1 MLNGQIAQLWD
12 FHLHNLIIKGI
23 SNPEISPYYE
33 DTKNISARRFRRF
46 NFWFANYRY
55 DTIHRFPS
63 ETPYALQMG
72 QLFYEGEPLKD
83 LPFKILETHDDYW
96 GSETSWWFKD
106 IPVLGKYYDLRL
118 NPINVCSNL
127 KYKTGFSGEL
137 KGCVFCQRC
146 YESPRKSENRTIVPI
161 HEIFAEIFAEHGKDA
176 LEKITKILLITG
188 DVQTEA
194 GMLQLVEEI
203 HHNHLAPANFKGT
216 FSVVTTTIRSHEGIQ
231 RLSQI
236 DNTLFEFP
244 IECFTNRKTIL
255 GEAKGI
261 PLEQVAEILS
271 IARKYFKYIRVN
283 YLFGLDDIE
292 SARKGFDF
300 FAKNNLLDD
309 VVSNIFVPYSEQ
321 AMQFRT
327 PQSNAMHYIYEMR
340 ALIEQ
345 YGFSPKKTGTTKDAF
360 SHFAKPFKADELV
373 SLNQPRAQKIATCS
387 SNTGHPPAL
396 PTTKTPYRI
405 NQHS

>member
-1 MLNGQIAQLWD
+1 MLDEQTAHLWD

-23 SNPEISPYYE
+23 SNPEIHPYYE
-33 DTKNISARRFRRF
+33 DTRNISARRFRRF

-55 DTIHRFPS
+55 DTIHRFTS
-63 ETPYALQMG
+63 DTPYALHDG
-72 QLFYEGEPLKD
+72 QIFYKGELLKD
-83 LPFKILETHDDYW
+83 LPFKILETQDDYW

-106 IPVLGKYYDLRL
+106 VPVLGKYYDLRL

-146 YESPRKSENRTIVPI
+146 YESPRKTENRIIVPI
-161 HEIFAEIFAEHGKDA
+161 HDIFAEIFAEHGRDV
-176 LEKITKILLITG
+176 LEKVTKILLITG
-188 DVQTEA
+188 DMQSEEDI
-194 GMLQLVEEI
+194 LQLVEDI
-203 HHNHLAPANFKGT
+203 HHNHLVPANFQGT
-216 FSVVTTTIRSHEGIQ
+216 FSVVTTTIRSHEGIR
-231 RLSQI
+231 RLSHI
-236 DNTLFEFP
+236 DDTLFEFP
-244 IECFTNRKTIL
+244 IECFSNRKTIL

-271 IARKYFKYIRVN
+271 IARQYFKYNRVN
-283 YLFGLDDIE
+283 YLLGLDDLE
-292 SARKGFDF
+292 SARKGFEL

-309 VVSNIFVPYSEQ
+309 IVSNIFVPYSEQ

-327 PQSNAMHYIYEMR
+327 PQSNAMRYIYEMR

-345 YGFSPKKTGTTKDAF
+345 YGFAPKKTGTTKDAF

-373 SLNQPRAQKIATCS
+373 SQNHLHLQKTAS
-387 SNTGHPPAL
+387 
-396 PTTKTPYRI
+396 
-405 NQHS
+405 